1 MIGICVSRTYK
12 ILDIARRKGI
22 MDSRASRGFASHSV
36 TRRFFRS
43 DRAMVAKLF
52 LQKRSC
58 FRTSC
63 LAVLLSLAGTAAFA
77 QTGGKIPREVID
89 YAAAHG
95 TVLVLV
101 GLNVPWQMESRLS
114 EDEAR
119 GQREAIASVQ
129 RDLLTELEGRR
140 YKVIRRYDRIP
151 GLALEAGADVLAELA
166 RSANVTNVLLDRPAV
181 EAEAAL
187 AEKVPWQLF
196 KRAASDGT
204 VLVLAG
210 LRTPWQREEQL
221 TEDLKTLQRRA
232 ILSAQSYVLAELGG
246 TQFKVMRLYRSIP
259 GIALRVG
266 FDALQVLERSPAVT
280 NVVPDRPASASR

>member
-1 MIGICVSRTYK
+1 M
-12 ILDIARRKGI
+12 
-22 MDSRASRGFASHSV
+22 
-36 TRRFFRS
+36 
-43 DRAMVAKLF
+43 
-52 LQKRSC
+52 
-58 FRTSC
+58 
-63 LAVLLSLAGTAAFA
+63 A
-77 QTGGKIPREVID
+77 QTGGKIPPDVID
-89 YAAAHG
+89 HAAAHG

-114 EDEAR
+114 EDETRA
-119 GQREAIASVQ
+119 QREAIASIQ
-129 RDLLTELEGRR
+129 RDLLTELEGRS

-151 GLALEAGADVLAELA
+151 GIALEAGPDVLAQLA
-166 RSANVTNVLLDRPAV
+166 RSANVSNVLLDRPAAD
-181 EAEAAL
+181 AEAASS
-187 AEKVPWQLF
+187 EKVPWQLF

-221 TEDLKTLQRRA
+221 SEDLKAVQRNA

-266 FDALQVLERSPAVT
+266 LDALQVLEKSPAVT
-280 NVVPDRPASASR
+280 NVVLDRPASASR

>member
-1 MIGICVSRTYK
+1 
-12 ILDIARRKGI
+12 
-22 MDSRASRGFASHSV
+22 
-36 TRRFFRS
+36 
-43 DRAMVAKLF
+43 MVGELF
-52 LQKRSC
+52 LQKENCFKASC
-58 FRTSC
+58 F
-63 LAVLLSLAGTAAFA
+63 AVLLSLAATTAIA
-77 QTGGKIPREVID
+77 QAGGKIPREVID
-89 YAAAHG
+89 HAAAHG

-129 RDLLTELEGRR
+129 RNLLTELEGRR
-140 YKVIRRYDRIP
+140 YRVVRRYDRIP
-151 GLALEAGADVLAELA
+151 GIALEAGADVLAELA
-166 RSANVTNVLLDRPAV
+166 RSENVTNVLLDRTSV
-181 EAEAAL
+181 DAEAMS

-210 LRTPWQREEQL
+210 LRTPWQREDQL
-221 TEDLKTLQRRA
+221 NEDLKALQRTA

-280 NVVPDRPASASR
+280 NVVPDRAASKSR